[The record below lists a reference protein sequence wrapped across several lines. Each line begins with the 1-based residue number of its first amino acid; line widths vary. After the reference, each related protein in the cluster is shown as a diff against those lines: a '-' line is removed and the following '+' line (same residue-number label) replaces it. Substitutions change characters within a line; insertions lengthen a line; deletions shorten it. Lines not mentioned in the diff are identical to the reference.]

1 MPIEIR
7 RFGVGH
13 RRPDGPPG
21 TSGVTGQLIHSDERG
36 LISELA
42 FARGARIE
50 PHANPNTTW
59 FVVIE
64 GGGWIGVGDERARIA
79 AGEAVL
85 LPADVPHAAWTDHS
99 QMRAFMIE
107 FASHDD
113 PIARGILDGAAVPLT
128 AGEVSRAEGS
138 LREGASGSVAHDP
151 EAGEPA

>member
-1 MPIEIR
+1 MPIEIV

-21 TSGVTGQLIHSDERG
+21 TTGVTGQLIHSDERG

-42 FARGARIE
+42 FARGARVE

-64 GGGWIGVGDERARIA
+64 GGGWVGVGHERTRVA

-85 LPADVPHAAWTDHS
+85 LPADVPHAAWTEHS

-107 FASHDD
+107 FAGHDD
-113 PIARGILDGAAVPLT
+113 PIARGILDGAAVELIDEV
-128 AGEVSRAEGS
+128 AGRGDGS
-138 LREGASGSVAHDP
+138 LSPDGSGTVRSDP
-151 EAGEPA
+151 TAGEPA